1 MREVLGINISSPI
14 VPIETGSPYHVRG
27 PNQLTTMAA
36 AAAVPA
42 ATLISISNVGNGCK
56 KSL

>member
-36 AAAVPA
+36 AAAAA

>member
-36 AAAVPA
+36 AAAA

>member
-36 AAAVPA
+36 AAA